1 MRECTASGFNKFYCT
16 CTCIFFLKWKIRNIQ
31 NLMHKEFKEFYI
43 MTFVQ
48 YLCPTDT
55 RASKRADNIFGHQK
69 LWYNM
74 KQQVFPCTCAGAIK
88 VFWEMTC
95 FQSKNWFVSLSQ
107 KWQTVVH
114 WGLLY
119 CFSVLNRVCWSFYFS
134 FCNGKSMFLNI
145 SSWKGWSVAM

>member
-1 MRECTASGFNKFYCT
+1 
-16 CTCIFFLKWKIRNIQ
+16 
-31 NLMHKEFKEFYI
+31 MHKEFKEFYI

-95 FQSKNWFVSLSQ
+95 FQSKNWFVSLSLKSDKQ
-107 KWQTVVH
+107 LFIGAFYIAFLSWTGCVDHFIFVFAMENQ
-114 WGLLY
+114 
-119 CFSVLNRVCWSFYFS
+119 CF
-134 FCNGKSMFLNI
+134 
-145 SSWKGWSVAM
+145 

>member
-1 MRECTASGFNKFYCT
+1 MDNMPKCTASGFNKFY

-74 KQQVFPCTCAGAIK
+74 KQQVFPCTCSGAIK
-88 VFWEMTC
+88 IFWEMTC
-95 FQSKNWFVSLSQ
+95 FQSKNWFVSLSLKSDKQ
-107 KWQTVVH
+107 LFI
-114 WGLLY
+114 GA
-119 CFSVLNRVCWSFYFS
+119 FYIA
-134 FCNGKSMFLNI
+134 FL
-145 SSWKGWSVAM
+145 SWKGCVDHFIFVFAMENQCF